1 MYEMMRR
8 DIPAS
13 LAFQNERSRNGTWAF
28 VSQDLT
34 DIDSVHFG
42 WAHAF
47 RAKGDPGQHN
57 SATQAPASLA
67 DTCTDNT
74 AAGVACQGF
83 FASND
88 NSANMYTVAWK
99 RKLSENF
106 TWYITAAA
114 TVNGPSAHFDLGAG
128 GRAVT
133 TDCHDATGSSGGAFA
148 NPHCWTG
155 TTLLGVSSGAKWTF

>member
-1 MYEMMRR
+1 
-8 DIPAS
+8 
-13 LAFQNERSRNGTWAF
+13 
-28 VSQDLT
+28 
-34 DIDSVHFG
+34 VHFG

-57 SATQAPASLA
+57 SSVLAGPADLAATG
-67 DTCTDNT
+67 CTDNT
-74 AAGVACQGF
+74 GAIVACGSF

-99 RKLSENF
+99 RQLSQNF
-106 TWYITAAA
+106 SWYITGAA

-128 GRAVT
+128 GRGVT

-148 NPHCWTG
+148 GPHCWTG
-155 TTLLGVSSGAKWTF
+155 TTLLGVSTGAKWTF